1 MNMFGCLWLLLSLFG
16 VLYTGVGGEGVGRV
30 GGEDVGVGGEDVGVG
45 GEGVEGAV
53 EELSCSFSPDC
64 GIYRMCQDGQV
75 IKEIFLLQ

>member
-16 VLYTGVGGEGVGRV
+16 VLYTGVEGEGVGR
-30 GGEDVGVGGEDVGVG
+30 VGGEDVGVG

-75 IKEIFLLQ
+75 IKKIFLLQ